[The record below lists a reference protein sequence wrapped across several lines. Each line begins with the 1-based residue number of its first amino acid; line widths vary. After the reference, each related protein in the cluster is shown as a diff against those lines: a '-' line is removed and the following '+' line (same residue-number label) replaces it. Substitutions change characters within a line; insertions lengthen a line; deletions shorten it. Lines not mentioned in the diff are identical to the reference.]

1 MNNEMSPEKKKFL
14 KIIAGFLAIL
24 AIFLVVRIIADFKSL
39 PYIGQ
44 DVINRNVITVNGV
57 GDVFA
62 VPDTATFSFSVI
74 ETDKTVA
81 SAQEKVTNRMNIA
94 LAAVK
99 SLDVDEKDIK
109 TTDYSVY
116 PKYEYTSFLCNQYSC
131 PPRTQILTGYEVSQ
145 GVSIKVRKVADSG
158 KILGEVGKLNV
169 SNVSGL
175 QFVIDD
181 PDALTAEARSK
192 AIDDAKAKAVELSR
206 QLGVSLG
213 RVINF
218 SESGNQP
225 VYFAK
230 SEMAY
235 GVGGAVT
242 NAPTPEVPAGQNKI
256 TSHVSIT
263 YEIK

>member
-1 MNNEMSPEKKKFL
+1 M
-14 KIIAGFLAIL
+14 
-24 AIFLVVRIIADFKSL
+24 
-39 PYIGQ
+39 
-44 DVINRNVITVNGV
+44 
-57 GDVFA
+57 
-62 VPDTATFSFSVI
+62 
-74 ETDKTVA
+74 
-81 SAQEKVTNRMNIA
+81 
-94 LAAVK
+94 
-99 SLDVDEKDIK
+99 
-109 TTDYSVY
+109 
-116 PKYEYTSFLCNQYSC
+116 
-131 PPRTQILTGYEVSQ
+131 
-145 GVSIKVRKVADSG
+145 
-158 KILGEVGKLNV
+158 GEVGKLNV

-225 VYFAK
+225 IYFAK
-230 SEMAY
+230 SEIMSM
-235 GVGGAVT
+235 GVDGANT
-242 NAPTPEVPAGQNKI
+242 PIPEVPAGQNKI